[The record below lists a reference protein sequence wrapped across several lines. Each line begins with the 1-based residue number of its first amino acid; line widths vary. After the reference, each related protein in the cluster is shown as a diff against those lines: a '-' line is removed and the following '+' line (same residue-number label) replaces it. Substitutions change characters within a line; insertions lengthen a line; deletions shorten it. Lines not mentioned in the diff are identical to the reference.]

1 MPELFGSDAYA
12 PKEIALK
19 VETVGVAKAHMATL
33 PLVML
38 GLLAG
43 AFIGLGGL
51 FFVIVKSDAS
61 LSFAVSQLLSGFV
74 FCLGLILVV
83 IAGAELFTGNNL
95 LAMAWA
101 DGQITSREV
110 LRNWLWVCAAN
121 FVGTTGLALL
131 VYLSGHTQMNG
142 GAIGATVLKIALAKQ
157 NLLWHEAFFRGVLCN
172 VLVCMAVWMAMAGR
186 SVMDKVIAIVFP
198 ITAFVAAGFEHS
210 IANMYFM
217 QLALIIQYVEPTT
230 TLNALG
236 IAGNA
241 LSVAGMFGN
250 LVPVILGNL
259 VGGSVFVGLVYHLIY
274 RVAAA
279 AQPATPPL
287 IEKD

>member
-12 PKEIALK
+12 PKEIAVK
-19 VETVGVAKAHMATL
+19 VQTVGVAKAHMATL

-51 FFVIVKSDAS
+51 FFVIVKSDAN
-61 LSFAVSQLLSGFV
+61 LSFAVSQLLGGFV

-101 DGQITSREV
+101 DKQITSREV

-121 FVGTTGLALL
+121 FVGTTGMALL
-131 VYLSGHTQMNG
+131 VYFSGHTHMNG
-142 GAIGATVLKIALAKQ
+142 GAIGATVLKIALNKQ
-157 NLLWHEAFFRGVLCN
+157 NLVWYEAFFRGVLCN

-186 SVMDKVIAIVFP
+186 SVMDKVIAIIFP

-217 QLALIIQYVEPTT
+217 QLALIIQYAEPAT
-230 TLNALG
+230 
-236 IAGNA
+236 AGNV

-274 RVAAA
+274 RVAGATES
-279 AQPATPPL
+279 AQPPR
-287 IEKD
+287 IEKT

>member
-61 LSFAVSQLLSGFV
+61 LSFAVSQLLGGFV

-110 LRNWLWVCAAN
+110 LRNWL
-121 FVGTTGLALL
+121 
-131 VYLSGHTQMNG
+131 
-142 GAIGATVLKIALAKQ
+142 
-157 NLLWHEAFFRGVLCN
+157 
-172 VLVCMAVWMAMAGR
+172 
-186 SVMDKVIAIVFP
+186 
-198 ITAFVAAGFEHS
+198 
-210 IANMYFM
+210 
-217 QLALIIQYVEPTT
+217 
-230 TLNALG
+230 
-236 IAGNA
+236 
-241 LSVAGMFGN
+241 
-250 LVPVILGNL
+250 
-259 VGGSVFVGLVYHLIY
+259 
-274 RVAAA
+274 
-279 AQPATPPL
+279 
-287 IEKD
+287 